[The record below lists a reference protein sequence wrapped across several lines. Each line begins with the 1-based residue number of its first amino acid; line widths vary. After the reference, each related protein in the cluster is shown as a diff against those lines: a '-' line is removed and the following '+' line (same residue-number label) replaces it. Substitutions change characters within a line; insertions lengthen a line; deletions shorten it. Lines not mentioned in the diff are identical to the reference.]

1 MPKKF
6 IETDSSLV
14 NALEEG
20 SEVLQ
25 NITDQ
30 FASLM
35 PRFRVFFLWEQ
46 ERTALPHTR
55 AYIVNESS
63 AAPILDGTERSG
75 IAADHRGMCKFGS
88 RSSPGFRL
96 VAAVLQ
102 RYRQAAPETIK
113 ARLARASVML
123 NDLRWHEA
131 TELVG
136 TVPSDR
142 RQAATSSLAQGEY
155 MREPARQ
162 FASHPRAILDISGS
176 APSKNENTEVLHA
189 A

>member
-6 IETDSSLV
+6 LETDSSLV

-55 AYIVNESS
+55 TYIVDQSS

-75 IAADHRGMCKFGS
+75 IAADHRGMCKFES
-88 RSSPGFRL
+88 RTSPGFRTV
-96 VAAVLQ
+96 VATLQ
-102 RYRQAAPETIK
+102 RYRQDAPETIR
-113 ARLARASVML
+113 ARSARASVML
-123 NDLRWHEA
+123 NDQRWHEA

-142 RQAATSSLAQGEY
+142 HQGTTISSAQGEHR
-155 MREPARQ
+155 REPARQ
-162 FASHPRAILDISGS
+162 LETTQEQSSIFRVSPHPR
-176 APSKNENTEVLHA
+176 
-189 A
+189 